1 MRFMRLAVAAAFLL
15 GFSSAYAFHD
25 GGVADCGGCHAVHK
39 GDTSGTVTGASNT
52 NLLASDTVSDT
63 CFGCH
68 ASQDTTGSGYHVL
81 STTTGSYAVTQPP
94 AERTPGGDF
103 GWLLKSYTQN
113 VRGTIS
119 TWSPGGHHINAPL
132 FGITNATG
140 MGSQALAPGG
150 TFPTS
155 SLGCSSCHDPHS
167 KARTDSTGAFQPVN
181 AWKIIGSGSY
191 TSLYTPASGET
202 NDGYGTY
209 RFLYNQNSYYTG
221 AGYAGPV
228 PATIAGGQVTWT
240 GLSPLAVVPSSYQ
253 QVESV
258 NQLRVA
264 YANIAGRTMGLWCAA
279 CHPKMHTNS
288 GLLVHP
294 IDAALNTGGENGY
307 YNVYVNSG
315 NKTGTAATAYLSL
328 VPFAIDGATRS
339 TLASTAGL
347 TNGANAASA
356 GANPT
361 DTVMCLSCHR
371 AHASGF
377 QNDIRWENEVEFIT
391 YTNSANVAVW
401 PGSDNQPSPTA
412 GTYGKGRPSADTQAA
427 YYDRNVTIFGAF
439 QRSLCNK
446 CHIQD

>member
-1 MRFMRLAVAAAFLL
+1 MKLMRLAVAAAFLL

-25 GGVADCGGCHAVHK
+25 GGVADCGGCHAVHNAN
-39 GDTSGTVTGASNT
+39 SAGTIIGASNT
-52 NLLASDTVSDT
+52 NLLVSDTVSDT
-63 CFGCH
+63 CLQCH
-68 ASQDTTGSGYHVL
+68 ASNDTAPTGYHIL
-81 STTTGSYAVTQPP
+81 STRTGSYAPGVAP

-103 GWLLKSYTQN
+103 GWLLKTYTFS
-113 VRGTIS
+113 VRGSPS

-140 MGSQALAPGG
+140 SGSDPQAPGG

-155 SLGCSSCHDPHS
+155 GLGCSSCHDPHS
-167 KARTDSTGAFQPVN
+167 KARTDSLGAFVPVN
-181 AWKIIGSGSY
+181 ANKIIGSGSY
-191 TSLYTPASGET
+191 PALQAQASGET
-202 NDGYGTY
+202 NGAYGTY

-240 GLSPLAVVPSSYQ
+240 GLAPLAVVPNSYN
-253 QVESV
+253 VTEAT

-264 YANIAGRTMGLWCAA
+264 YANLPTRTMGLWCAA

-307 YNVYVNSG
+307 YNTYVNSG
-315 NKTGTAATAYLSL
+315 NKTGAAASAYLSL

-339 TLASTAGL
+339 TLATTAG
-347 TNGANAASA
+347 TATGANAPSA

-377 QNDIRWENEVEFIT
+377 QTAVRWENEVEFIT
-391 YTNSANVAVW
+391 YVNASNVAVW
-401 PGSDNQPSPTA
+401 PGSDNQPNA
-412 GTYGKGRPSADTQAA
+412 GTTQYGRGRPFAETQAA
-427 YYDRNVTIFGAF
+427 YYDRNVSVFTAY